1 SRSRSPVAPEKH
13 GDLAHIVTMGA
24 LANQEN
30 RRSRATLAR
39 YERHLLRPSPL
50 RPTPAVRRP
59 PGAQA
64 PSAQPPS
71 RHPVHG
77 AQVQSSLR
85 KIVQKFAPPPA
96 SGYWSTMDHPTSL
109 VRCANCAEP
118 PAPGTTLRRGRC
130 LRCYDAW
137 VRARPVGIGASCAAC
152 ENRRRAQLRY
162 YEMGVRQ
169 NVPGGRWII
178 LCWNCAA
185 LADSL

>member
-1 SRSRSPVAPEKH
+1 
-13 GDLAHIVTMGA
+13 
-24 LANQEN
+24 
-30 RRSRATLAR
+30 
-39 YERHLLRPSPL
+39 
-50 RPTPAVRRP
+50 
-59 PGAQA
+59 
-64 PSAQPPS
+64 
-71 RHPVHG
+71 
-77 AQVQSSLR
+77 
-85 KIVQKFAPPPA
+85 
-96 SGYWSTMDHPTSL
+96 MDHPTPL
-109 VRCANCAEP
+109 VRCANCTEP

-185 LADSL
+185 LADSLTPPPPSVEALKMRIQRERRWGDRRAAAVGRPSIMDPERDRRRDERRVHDRNVIDATDLVEEIEMEADYDLRGIFDDVLDPDEVTNIHEVTGIHWKLPATD